1 MKKFFLILL
10 VATSLAS
17 CLNNTD
23 KEKDIA
29 ANDTSFKMP
38 PPATEEPIDSSKL
51 TTVLWIDS
59 AKDMGTVTE
68 GELVKISYRFRNT
81 GNKPLVIEKVQPAC
95 GCTVAEYP
103 KEPIAPG
110 KEGEIKA
117 EFNSQGRE
125 GVQKKTVTV
134 FANIPEKIY
143 TLAFDVTVNK
153 PKA

>member
-38 PPATEEPIDSSKL
+38 PPAPEESIDSSKL

-59 AKDMGTVTE
+59 AKDM
-68 GELVKISYRFRNT
+68 
-81 GNKPLVIEKVQPAC
+81 
-95 GCTVAEYP
+95 
-103 KEPIAPG
+103 
-110 KEGEIKA
+110 
-117 EFNSQGRE
+117 
-125 GVQKKTVTV
+125 
-134 FANIPEKIY
+134 
-143 TLAFDVTVNK
+143 
-153 PKA
+153 